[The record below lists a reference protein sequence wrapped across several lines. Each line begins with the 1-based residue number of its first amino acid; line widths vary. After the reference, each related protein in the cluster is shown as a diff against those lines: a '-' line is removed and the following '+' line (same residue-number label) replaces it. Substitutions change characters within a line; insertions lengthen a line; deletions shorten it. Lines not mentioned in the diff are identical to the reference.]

1 VRVSL
6 ANNQSAVEPDGAR
19 LRRLVRS
26 LARQE
31 GTRGGEVSIVFV
43 DDAFIRELNH
53 RYLGVR
59 RATDVIAFPLDEEVG
74 DDGWDLIG
82 EVYVSGERALA
93 QARRH
98 HVGLSNE
105 VSRLVVHGVLH
116 LLGYGDDTPS
126 ERRKMVRRQEA
137 FLRKHAPLVA
147 KVARRARQ

>member
-1 VRVSL
+1 
-6 ANNQSAVEPDGAR
+6 
-19 LRRLVRS
+19 LRKLVRS

-31 GTRGGEVSIVFV
+31 GTKGGEVSIVFV

-59 RATDVIAFPLDEEVG
+59 RATDVIAFPLGGEVG
-74 DDGWDLIG
+74 GNGRDLIG

-98 HVGLSNE
+98 HIGLGQE

-116 LLGYGDDTPS
+116 LLGYRDGTPS
-126 ERRKMVRRQEA
+126 DRRKMIRRQEA
-137 FLRKHAPLVA
+137 FLRAHAPLVA
-147 KVARRARQ
+147 QAARRARQ